1 MEPHVA
7 NHVVTFG
14 DMLIRYEL
22 YFATLGK
29 IMHNNRTSSQTI
41 NHHANAIWRRR
52 RAR

>member
-7 NHVVTFG
+7 NHVVIFG

-22 YFATLGK
+22 YFANLG
-29 IMHNNRTSSQTI
+29 ITSSQTI